1 MKKPITLIF
10 FLFFSFLV
18 IAQETPT
25 VSVNIQNGS
34 FEQLALQ
41 IEKQTSY
48 KVFYKKEWT
57 DSLKISMVK
66 TAAVDVVLRE
76 VFSASNLQFSV
87 YESKIFITKDRAI
100 LTTLPV
106 DFFGEEKTQSTR
118 VVQEFDYS
126 DYETRQRKQKSLE
139 EKVYTIGINSGS
151 GTDAN
156 IAGTI
161 VNAANGE
168 PLVGASVF
176 VEDESHGATTDQSG
190 FYSITLKKGKHKIR
204 ITSLG
209 MKPTFRQVIIKGNG
223 KFMIEMD
230 EDITPL
236 KEVIVESD
244 RDQKVIG
251 LQMGTE
257 KLDIKTMKQMP
268 SVLGEVD
275 VLKIVLTLPG
285 VQSVGE
291 GSSGV
296 NIRGGA
302 TNQNLILYND
312 AVVYNPSH
320 LFGFFS
326 AFNPDILKS
335 VELYKSGINAEY
347 GGRLS
352 AVLDVVT
359 KEGNLKKFSASGGIS
374 PITGR
379 LMFEGPIKK
388 DRTSFLISGR
398 STYSD
403 WLLNQLDKNQFS
415 NSEAS
420 FYDFNVSLSHKIN
433 DKNSL
438 QISTYQSKDDFRL
451 NSDTLYSYG
460 ERNGSLKFKRI
471 FSNKLY
477 GIFTGAFS
485 QYKYS
490 VSSDENPAEAARV
503 NFAINQANGKADF
516 SYFQNARQTITTGVQ
531 VTRYNLSPG
540 TKKPI
545 GDESQVIPDI
555 LQDEQGLESAAY
567 VGENYEVSEKFSVYG
582 GLRYSFYQYLGPKDI
597 FTYSAEISKS
607 ETTIIDTLSF
617 NKSKPIATYHGAE
630 PRFSARYLIG
640 KNSSVKLSYNR
651 MRQYIQMLSNTT
663 AIAPTDI
670 WKLTD
675 RYIQPQISDQLS
687 IGYYRNL
694 KGGSIEF
701 SSEVYYKKMKD
712 VLDYKNGAK
721 LLLNHHIETDAVTA
735 EGKAYGAEFMIKKP
749 AGKLNG
755 WLSYTYSRTFL
766 KTNSTLE
773 AETVN
778 NGTYYPSNYDK
789 PHAIN
794 FISNYKFNRRFNF
807 SLNFTYSTGRPITIP
822 LAKYEVNGV
831 ERTYYSERNE
841 FRIPDYF
848 RTDFSVNIEGNHKI
862 RKLAHSSWTFAVY
875 NLTGRKNAY
884 SVFFVSEGD
893 QIKGYK
899 LSVFAR
905 PIPTITY
912 NFRI

>member
-1 MKKPITLIF
+1 MKRLIPLLLLL
-10 FLFFSFLV
+10 LFIHCV
-18 IAQETPT
+18 NAQQRQT
-25 VSVNIQNGS
+25 VSISLQNAS
-34 FEQLALQ
+34 FEQLVLQ
-41 IEKQTSY
+41 IEKQSLF

-57 DSLKISMVK
+57 DSLSVTIDKSATVDAIIRE
-66 TAAVDVVLRE
+66 AVSGTD
-76 VFSASNLQFSV
+76 LQFSIHKLHV
-87 YESKIFITKDRAI
+87 FITKDRGI
-100 LTTLPV
+100 LTSLPV
-106 DFFGEEKTQSTR
+106 DFFGTETYASKP
-118 VVQEFDYS
+118 VEFDFS
-126 DYETRQRKQKSLE
+126 DYEKREKKQKSLE
-139 EKVYTIGINSGS
+139 EKVYPIGVSG
-151 GTDAN
+151 GTGTQAN
-156 IAGTI
+156 VAGTI
-161 VNAANGE
+161 VNASNGE
-168 PLVGASVF
+168 PVIGASVF
-176 VEDESHGATTDQSG
+176 SEEESQGVATDQAG
-190 FYSITLKKGKHKIR
+190 FYSLTLRKGKHRLR

-209 MKPTFRQVIIKGNG
+209 MKPTIRQIVLNGNG
-223 KFMIEMD
+223 KFNIEME
-230 EDITPL
+230 EDVTPL
-236 KEVIVESD
+236 KEVVVESD
-244 RDQKVIG
+244 RDQKVMG

-275 VLKIVLTLPG
+275 VLKVVLTLPG

-335 VELYKSGINAEY
+335 VELYKSGVNAEY

-352 AVLDVVT
+352 AVLDVVS

-403 WLLNQLDKNQFS
+403 WLLNRLDQKQFN
-415 NSEAS
+415 NSTAS
-420 FYDFNVSLSHKIN
+420 FYDFNANLNHKFN
-433 DKNSL
+433 DRNSL
-438 QISTYQSKDDFRL
+438 LISGYQSKDNFRL

-460 ERNGSLKFKRI
+460 ERNGSVKFKHV
-471 FSNKLY
+471 FSNKFY
-477 GIFTGAFS
+477 GVFTGAFS
-485 QYKYS
+485 QYNYR
-490 VSSDENPAEAARV
+490 VSSDENPTEASEVKFAV
-503 NFAINQANGKADF
+503 NQINGKADF
-516 SYFQNARQTITTGVQ
+516 SYFQNARQTITAGLQ
-531 VTRYNLSPG
+531 VTRFDLSPG
-540 TKKPI
+540 SRTPI
-545 GDESQVIPDI
+545 GIESEVVPDI
-555 LQDEQGLESAAY
+555 LEDEQGLESAFY
-567 VGENYEVSEKFSVYG
+567 LGENFEITPKLSVYG
-582 GLRYSFYQYLGPKDI
+582 GIRYSLYQYLGPKNV
-597 FTYSAEISKS
+597 FAYSAEVSKS
-607 ETTIIDTLSF
+607 ETTITDTTRFSRG
-617 NKSKPIATYHGAE
+617 KPIATYHGAE
-630 PRFSARYLIG
+630 PRVSARYLIG
-640 KNSSVKLSYNR
+640 KNASLKFSYNR

-670 WKLTD
+670 WKLSD
-675 RYIQPQISDQLS
+675 RYIKPQVGDQVS
-687 IGYYRNL
+687 IGYYQNL
-694 KGGSIEF
+694 RGGSLEF
-701 SSEVYYKKMKD
+701 STEVYYKQMKD

-721 LLLNHHIETDAVTA
+721 LLLNHHIETDAVNA
-735 EGKAYGAEFMIKKP
+735 EGKAYGAEFMLKKP

-766 KTNSTLE
+766 RTNSTLQG
-773 AETVN
+773 ETVN
-778 NGTYYPSNYDK
+778 NGEFYPSNFDK
-789 PHAIN
+789 PHALN
-794 FISNYKFNRRFNF
+794 FISNYKVSRRFNF
-807 SLNFTYSTGRPITIP
+807 SLNVTYSTGRPITIP

-831 ERTYYSERNE
+831 ERTFYSQRNE

-848 RTDFSVNIEGNHKI
+848 RTDFSINIEGNHRV

-884 SVFFVSEGD
+884 SVYFVSEGD